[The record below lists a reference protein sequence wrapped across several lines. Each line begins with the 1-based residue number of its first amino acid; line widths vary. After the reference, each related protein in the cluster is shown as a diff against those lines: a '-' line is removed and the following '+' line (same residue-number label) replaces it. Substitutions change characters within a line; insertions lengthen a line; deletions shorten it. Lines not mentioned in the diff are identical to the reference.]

1 MAELV
6 SAIHERDDRLCAWVA
21 DTPRFALRPAMT

>member
-6 SAIHERDDRLCAWVA
+6 SAIREHRYWGRSWIA